1 MWITVITVIRTTREE
16 IMQRSIVVAVSA
28 AALGAVL
35 LTGCGTSKK
44 DRCGDD
50 LTVIVLGTDGHYHY
64 GSSTGSTVPDNKV
77 PKSAQTAPGYTKPPV
92 PAATPAK
99 PAATPPKVNTVKP
112 PAAPTKPATTGKR

>member
-1 MWITVITVIRTTREE
+1 MWITDITVIRTTREE

-64 GSSTGSTVPDNKV
+64 GSSTGSAVPDNKV

-92 PAATPAK
+92 PAATP
-99 PAATPPKVNTVKP
+99 PKVNTVKP
-112 PAAPTKPATTGKR
+112 PATPAKPATTGKR

>member
-1 MWITVITVIRTTREE
+1 
-16 IMQRSIVVAVSA
+16 MQRSIVVAVTA
-28 AALGAVL
+28 AALGATL
-35 LTGCGTSKK
+35 LTGCGTNKK

-99 PAATPPKVNTVKP
+99 PAATPAKPAATPPKVNTVKP
-112 PAAPTKPATTGKR
+112 PAAPAKPATTGKR